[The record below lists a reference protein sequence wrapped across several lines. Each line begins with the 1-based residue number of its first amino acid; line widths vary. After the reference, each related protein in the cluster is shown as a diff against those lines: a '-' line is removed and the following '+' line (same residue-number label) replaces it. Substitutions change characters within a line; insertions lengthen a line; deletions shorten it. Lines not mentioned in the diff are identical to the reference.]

1 MVKPLINCL
10 SGLLITGLWSL
21 PMVYDSLELNE
32 ICFFSVMSIDLMT
45 VIVLKVSGCF
55 AWLSRDEAGKLEFA
69 SCWKIKHSLNNT
81 CQVEAVWMLM
91 VVEEGSSQDSLFFT
105 STPKHWEG
113 CLLMMVNVCCSTSQN
128 GNWSSM
134 HFSYLL
140 SGNLVQLKD
149 GAYFWN
155 VLPASGRSLPM

>member
-69 SCWKIKHSLNNT
+69 SC
-81 CQVEAVWMLM
+81 
-91 VVEEGSSQDSLFFT
+91 
-105 STPKHWEG
+105 
-113 CLLMMVNVCCSTSQN
+113 
-128 GNWSSM
+128 
-134 HFSYLL
+134 
-140 SGNLVQLKD
+140 
-149 GAYFWN
+149 
-155 VLPASGRSLPM
+155 